1 LAYTL
6 GLGSL
11 VGHFVLLLKTTGR
24 KSGIPRVTPLQYQEI
39 NGVIYV
45 ASARGVKADWYRN
58 LAANPNVEVTIGSR
72 RIKGRADLIT
82 DPGQI
87 ADFLELRL
95 KRHPRMVGAMLKL
108 EGLSPTPT
116 REQLEQY
123 AKNLLGIPVGIS
135 NVEEIDSQLISPTK
149 HSLVFFDV
157 FLSIHTAQGIAA
169 YAYFRYSET
178 VVFSILHSL
187 SPPRGPQWSESE
199 RASGLRNGC
208 ASSQRDSQAH
218 LLYSAGAP

>member
-1 LAYTL
+1 MKPNRNPRRETSAMDRVPRLVWRLLRFLPPRIAYTL

-24 KSGIPRVTPLQYQEI
+24 KSGLPRVTPLQYQEI

-58 LAANPNVEVTIGSR
+58 LAANPNVEVTIGSH
-72 RIKGRADLIT
+72 RIKGCAKLIT

-95 KRHPRMVGAMLKL
+95 KRHPKLVGAMLKL

-123 AKNLLGIPVGIS
+123 AK
-135 NVEEIDSQLISPTK
+135 K
-149 HSLVFFDV
+149 RALVA
-157 FLSIHTAQGIAA
+157 IRPYKNA
-169 YAYFRYSET
+169 
-178 VVFSILHSL
+178 
-187 SPPRGPQWSESE
+187 
-199 RASGLRNGC
+199 
-208 ASSQRDSQAH
+208 
-218 LLYSAGAP
+218 